1 MHMKLLLYLFEML
14 ASLKINFN
22 KTEILMI
29 NDEGSWGQSYAEMFN
44 YQVGLFPIKYLGVP
58 VSPSRLKV
66 SDWLPL
72 IDKSHKRL
80 DVWKGGNLSIAG
92 RATLISTSLNNSPM
106 YHMSVY
112 LLPKTTVNQLDK
124 ITRTFFWQGGG
135 TKKKYHLV
143 KWEII
148 CKSKKKRRFRN

>member
-1 MHMKLLLYLFEML
+1 LCLNGVAILQYADDTIIFLKHDFEGAMHMKLLLYLFEML

-106 YHMSVY
+106 YHMLSHPV
-112 LLPKTTVNQLDK
+112 
-124 ITRTFFWQGGG
+124 F
-135 TKKKYHLV
+135 
-143 KWEII
+143 
-148 CKSKKKRRFRN
+148 